1 MARKR
6 IGELLLERRAIT
18 REQLEAGLVA
28 QRRTRE
34 RLGATLVRLGAID
47 DEQLAVVLSEAL
59 SIPRVDLKH
68 VTPDW
73 EALQLMRPRFC
84 EQNLLLPFDI
94 ETRPNG
100 RKVLSVAMADPL
112 NAPAIQEVEFTTGM
126 AVQVRLAS
134 LSAVKNAILRTFY
147 KTDPKQRLGSG
158 EMVIFQGGTSRK
170 VDRDGT
176 EIITGEEVPPG
187 ESADAELEQ
196 LIVRRQGE
204 RKQARARA
212 KEAEFVFGRK
222 GESDVEKVEE
232 RFWALLRILAR
243 KGLITRD
250 EFSQELDEADG

>member
-6 IGELLLERRAIT
+6 IGELLLERRAISK
-18 REQLEAGLVA
+18 EQLDAGLAA
-28 QRRTRE
+28 QKRSRE
-34 RLGATLVRLGAID
+34 RLGAALVRLGAID
-47 DEQLAVVLSEAL
+47 DEQLALVLSEAL

-68 VTPDW
+68 ITPDW

-84 EQNLLLPFDI
+84 EQNLLLPYDI

-126 AVQVRLAS
+126 SVQVRLTS
-134 LSAVKNAILRTFY
+134 LSAVKNAIMKTFY
-147 KTDPKQRLGSG
+147 KAEPTQRLGSG
-158 EMVIFQGGTSRK
+158 EMVIFQGGVSRK
-170 VDRDGT
+170 IDRDGT
-176 EIITGEEVPPG
+176 EIITGEEVPG
-187 ESADAELEQ
+187 DSAEADLEQ
-196 LIVRRQGE
+196 LIVKRQGE

-212 KEAEFVFGRK
+212 KETEFVFGRK
-222 GESDVEKVEE
+222 GESDVEKLEE

>member
-6 IGELLLERRAIT
+6 IGELLLERRAISK
-18 REQLEAGLVA
+18 EQLDAGLAA
-28 QRRTRE
+28 QKRSRE
-34 RLGATLVRLGAID
+34 RLGAALVRLGAID
-47 DEQLAVVLSEAL
+47 DEQLALVLSEAL

-68 VTPDW
+68 ITPDW

-84 EQNLLLPFDI
+84 EQNLLLPYDI

-126 AVQVRLAS
+126 SVQVRLTS
-134 LSAVKNAILRTFY
+134 LSAVKNAIMKTFY
-147 KTDPKQRLGSG
+147 NAEPTQRLGSG
-158 EMVIFQGGTSRK
+158 EMVIFQGGVSRK
-170 VDRDGT
+170 IDRDGT
-176 EIITGEEVPPG
+176 EIITGEEVPG
-187 ESADAELEQ
+187 DSAEADLEQ
-196 LIVRRQGE
+196 LIVKRQGE

-212 KEAEFVFGRK
+212 KETEFVFGRK
-222 GESDVEKVEE
+222 GESDVEKLEE